1 MINILYVLVI
11 LIMTSAC
18 SSTEPPKVPIK
29 ELKNSEVPL
38 NIETVLKDADGVIWS
53 FVILPDGRYLLALR
67 EGEFKVFDPKT
78 KKLKSVSGAPKVYA
92 DGQAGLL
99 DLVLSPTFKK
109 DKRVYYTY
117 SGIEK
122 NGSATTLATAIFD
135 EDKMKD
141 TKILFA
147 ARPIQDTP
155 YHFGS
160 RIVFDNEGHLFV
172 SIGERNIR
180 DLAQDLSTH
189 MGKIIRLKL
198 DGSVP
203 SDNPFISNKKAKPEI
218 WSYGHRNP
226 QGLFFDKKNN
236 KLWVNE
242 HGPKGGDEINLVK
255 KAANYGWPLAT
266 YGREYY
272 GPRVSDNVAL
282 PFAEDPRHVW
292 LPSIAPSE
300 LIIYEGDAFPTWKGS
315 FLSGALALKHLNRVE
330 MKNGYSVKEE
340 RYLNSLDERIRSIET
355 DEMGNI
361 LVGTDLGVIYKLTP
375 LTR

>member
-1 MINILYVLVI
+1 MKIYLYVLLI
-11 LIMTSAC
+11 LVMTSAC

-29 ELKNSEVPL
+29 EVKNTEVPM
-38 NIETVLKDADGVIWS
+38 NVETVLKDAGGVIWS

-78 KKLKSVSGAPKVYA
+78 KNLKNVSGAPKVYA

-99 DLVLSPTFKK
+99 DLVLSPTFKN
-109 DKRVYYTY
+109 DKKIFYTY
-117 SGIEK
+117 SALEK
-122 NGSATTLATAIFD
+122 GGSATTLASATF
-135 EDKMKD
+135 EQDKI
-141 TKILFA
+141 TNQRILFA
-147 ARPIQDTP
+147 ARPVQNTP

-160 RIVFDNEGHLFV
+160 RIVFDGEGHLFV

-180 DLAQDLSTH
+180 NLAQDLSAH
-189 MGKIIRLKL
+189 MGKIIRLNL
-198 DGSVP
+198 DGSIP
-203 SDNPFISNKKAKPEI
+203 KDNPFVDDKKAKPEI

-226 QGLFFDKKNN
+226 QGLFFDKNN
-236 KLWVNE
+236 KKLWVNE
-242 HGPKGGDEINLVK
+242 HGPKGGDEINLVI

-272 GPRVSDNVAL
+272 GPRVSDNVTL

-300 LIIYEGDAFPTWKGS
+300 LIIYEGAAFPAWKGS
-315 FLSGALALKHLNRVE
+315 FLSGALALTHLNRVE
-330 MKNGYSVKEE
+330 MKNDKSVKEE
-340 RYLNSLDERIRSIET
+340 RYLNELDERIRSIEL
-355 DEMGNI
+355 DSLGNI
-361 LVGTDLGVIYKLTP
+361 LVGTDLGTIFKLSP